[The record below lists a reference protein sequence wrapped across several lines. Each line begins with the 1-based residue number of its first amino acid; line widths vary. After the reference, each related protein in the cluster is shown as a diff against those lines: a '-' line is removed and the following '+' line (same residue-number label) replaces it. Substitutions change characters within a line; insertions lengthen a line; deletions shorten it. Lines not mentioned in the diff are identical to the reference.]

1 MEVKDETSQVMG
13 SEQHYQELRQR
24 INDGAASLV
33 KMGFSAGIN
42 RSGIAITLAVVFVAI
57 IVIVAV
63 EVYSYMKNDFW
74 GFNIWLCAFVGAA
87 LVVERI
93 ITMIMRHYL
102 SRMKDAATT
111 ALQHYQALMRLIRA
125 HKLRC
130 WFPFAAGVI
139 CSLLVKHE
147 SDSWTLLIIIS
158 SSIVLGVNLGSMM
171 RKWYL
176 DDDFCS
182 DVDEL
187 RDLVD
192 IKGK

>member
-1 MEVKDETSQVMG
+1 M
-13 SEQHYQELRQR
+13 
-24 INDGAASLV
+24 LV
-33 KMGFSAGIN
+33 PFCR
-42 RSGIAITLAVVFVAI
+42 RS
-57 IVIVAV
+57 
-63 EVYSYMKNDFW
+63 D
-74 GFNIWLCAFVGAA
+74 
-87 LVVERI
+87 
-93 ITMIMRHYL
+93 
-102 SRMKDAATT
+102 
-111 ALQHYQALMRLIRA
+111 
-125 HKLRC
+125 
-130 WFPFAAGVI
+130 

>member
-1 MEVKDETSQVMG
+1 MNLARPFTYEAVPFPYIIFKTHYCCYYVHLDGELIA
-13 SEQHYQELRQR
+13 SEF
-24 INDGAASLV
+24 ND
-33 KMGFSAGIN
+33 
-42 RSGIAITLAVVFVAI
+42 
-57 IVIVAV
+57 
-63 EVYSYMKNDFW
+63 SYMKNDFW

-111 ALQHYQALMRLIRA
+111 ALQHYQTLMRLIRA

-130 WFPFAAGVI
+130 WLPTAAGVI
-139 CSLLVKHE
+139 CSLLVKLE
-147 SDSWTLLIIIS
+147 SDSWPLLIIMS
-158 SSIVLGVNLGSMM
+158 SPIVLGALLGSLM
-171 RKWYL
+171 RNWYL
-176 DDDFCS
+176 DDDFCY
-182 DVDEL
+182 DVDQL

>member
-42 RSGIAITLAVVFVAI
+42 RSGIAIALAVVFVAI
-57 IVIVAV
+57 IVAV

-74 GFNIWLCAFVGAA
+74 GFNIWLCAFVVSA

-111 ALQHYQALMRLIRA
+111 ALQHYQTLMRLIRA

-130 WFPFAAGVI
+130 WLPTAAGVI
-139 CSLLVKHE
+139 CSLLVNLE
-147 SDSWTLLIIIS
+147 SDSWPLLIIMS
-158 SSIVLGVNLGSMM
+158 SPIVLGALLGSLM
-171 RKWYL
+171 RNWYL
-176 DDDFCS
+176 DDDFCF
-182 DVDEL
+182 DVDQL